1 MEGGVLMQ
9 VLMRDPGLRRRGI
22 LPALEV
28 KAIDRCNQLGAWSVT
43 VNGNDR
49 RWERFLEGWGVLIQ
63 HGDWIMSGPAVEITE
78 QASESSRERT
88 VTIKGVDDKTVL
100 DDSLTIPNPAEGAT
114 GKGTDLWKGSGVG
127 ETIIRRLI
135 NEQIGPGAPADYRIP
150 HLILE
155 PDRGRGATI
164 TVSTRWRNLLEEVAE
179 QAQAAGLVFRVVQDG
194 PNLVVKFEQ
203 GRNLARAV
211 RLTRHNG
218 GVGQYTLSRYAPD
231 ATEVIVGGVGSGAT
245 RKMWRVAK
253 DTAPWGRRITH
264 FVDRQSTADENEL
277 QQVAEEELKKGEA
290 KSSVTF
296 DARDIATARFG
307 QNFQTGDRITVDLDD
322 YTPDAEQTTRRVSD
336 VVQIAELTG
345 SASGVDV
352 RLQVGP
358 EPDETKLNQASG
370 ELVALVK
377 KLSSQTR
384 GLQTR

>member
-1 MEGGVLMQ
+1 MQ
-9 VLMRDPGLRRRGI
+9 VLMRDPALHRRGV

-28 KAIDRCNQLGAWSVT
+28 KAIDRCNRLGAWSVT

-49 RWERFLEGWGVLIQ
+49 RWERFTEGWGVLIQ
-63 HGDWIMSGPAVEITE
+63 DDAWTMSGPAVEITE

-100 DDSLTIPNPAEGAT
+100 DDSLTIPNPEEGAT
-114 GKGTDLWKGSGVG
+114 GKGTDLWRGEGVG

-135 NEQIGPGAPADYRIP
+135 NEQVGPDAPDDYRIP
-150 HLILE
+150 TLVLE
-155 PDRGRGATI
+155 PDRGRGETI
-164 TVSTRWRNLLEEVAE
+164 TVSTRWRNLLEEVTE
-179 QAQAAGLVFRVVQDG
+179 QAEAAGLVFRVVQDG
-194 PNLVVKFEQ
+194 HSLVVRFGQ
-203 GRNLARAV
+203 GRDLTRAV

-231 ATEVIVGGVGSGAT
+231 ATEVIVGGLGSGAT
-245 RKMWRVAK
+245 RKMWRVPG
-253 DTAPWGRRITH
+253 DTAPWGRRITR
-264 FVDRQSTADENEL
+264 FVDRQSTADENEM

-296 DARDIATARFG
+296 DARDIATAKFG
-307 QNFQTGDRITVDLDD
+307 HHFETGDRITVDLDD
-322 YTPDAEQTTRRVSD
+322 YTPDSEQTARRVSD
-336 VVQIAELTG
+336 TVQIAELTWN
-345 SASGVDV
+345 ASGRDV